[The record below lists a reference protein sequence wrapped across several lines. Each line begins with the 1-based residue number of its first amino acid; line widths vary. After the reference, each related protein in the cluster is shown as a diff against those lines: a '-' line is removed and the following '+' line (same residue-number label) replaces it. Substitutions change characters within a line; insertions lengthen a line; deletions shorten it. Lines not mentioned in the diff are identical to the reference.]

1 MASSASERTDGE
13 AINQVARNC
22 GSLAIECSDVAGYV
36 AGVNERISRNLRML
50 DGLEEVTV
58 RLMADQAR
66 VADSTDEARVLADQA
81 RAKLDQG
88 RTAIEDTIRIF
99 SGLTDLVVQLGDRMA
114 GFSEAMARVQ
124 KVSSAIETI
133 ASKTNMLALNATIEA
148 ARAGEAGRSF
158 AVVAAEVKKLAH
170 DTRGAT
176 GEIAGT
182 IASLTSEA
190 EAVTSEIKAGVE
202 KSRVAQGAF
211 TRINDTVRDVSDIV
225 ALVDRQTDGIAQS
238 TSHIQAS
245 VDSVKSGLSS
255 FAADARD
262 NGGQLQ
268 ETHDRLTR
276 LELLSNEMLDRL
288 ASSGVRIDDTPF
300 IEYAQRAC
308 HELRTII
315 EAGVADGR
323 VDMEAV
329 FDTDYV
335 VMPGTNPVQHETRF
349 CAFAD
354 DACPPGARP
363 ADGRG
368 AAADRHRAHRRE
380 RLSAHPHLRPL
391 AAAAPR
397 RSRMECRALPQ
408 PPQLPRRHHPPGDP
422 VGQGGDARHLW
433 HGDRQGPLS
442 AGEERLRP
450 ALHPRPPLGQFRARL
465 SRRGAALAS
474 AACCRSPA
482 PRSA

>member
-1 MASSASERTDGE
+1 LSVASSASERTDGE
-13 AINQVARNC
+13 AINEVARNC

-36 AGVNERISRNLRML
+36 AGVNERINRNLRML
-50 DGLEEVTV
+50 DGLEEVTT

-66 VADSTDEARVLADQA
+66 VSDSTDEARVLADQA

-88 RTAIEDTIRIF
+88 RNAIEDTIRIF

-124 KVSSAIETI
+124 SVSSSIESI

-176 GEIAGT
+176 AEIAGT
-182 IASLTSEA
+182 IASLTREA

-211 TRINDTVRDVSDIV
+211 TKINDTVRDVADIV

-262 NGGQLQ
+262 NGGQLK
-268 ETHDRLTR
+268 ETHDRLTK

-288 ASSGVRIDDTPF
+288 ASSGIRIDDTPF
-300 IEYAQRAC
+300 IEFAQRSC
-308 HELRTII
+308 HELRAAI
-315 EAGVADGR
+315 EAGIADGR
-323 VDMEAV
+323 VEMEAV

-354 DACPPGARP
+354 AHVRPILDRLMSEEPRLIATAITDVNGYLPTHISAR
-363 ADGRG
+363 
-368 AAADRHRAHRRE
+368 
-380 RLSAHPHLRPL
+380 S
-391 AAAAPR
+391 
-397 RSRMECRALPQ
+397 LPQ
-408 PPQLPRRHHPPGDP
+408 RPNDPEWNAEHCRNRRNFIDDVTRRAIASDKEAMLATYGMEMGGGRYLPVKNVFVPLFVNGRRWGNF
-422 VGQGGDARHLW
+422 
-433 HGDRQGPLS
+433 
-442 AGEERLRP
+442 E
-450 ALHPRPPLGQFRARL
+450 
-465 SRRGAALAS
+465 LAYRDES
-474 AACCRSPA
+474 VR
-482 PRSA
+482 